1 MARTRRKQLRALNQ
15 AIGRVQV
22 SIERVLRENDSLES
36 ALQYWKQKYFSLLAD
51 FHKLQEKQKG
61 QET

>member
-1 MARTRRKQLRALNQ
+1 MRALNQ